1 MLEPKS
7 FQSIESVNDFV
18 IKFANVN
25 GTGSASANQMFAKA
39 IFRMGIPVSPKNIFP
54 SNIQGLPTWFEV
66 RVSEKG
72 YLGQRGGVDIA
83 VAMNP
88 QSYSK
93 DIDEISEGGYLLY
106 DSTWKRNFNRS
117 DINIIEIP
125 LTQLCV
131 DSFKNPKQRALFKNI
146 AYVGAL
152 SALMEIEYKVLEK
165 IISEQFANKP
175 ALIEPNI
182 KALNLGRDYV
192 LDNLDYPIGIKLS
205 RRNLLENKILISGN
219 EAAGLGAVYG
229 GATFCSW
236 YPITPSTSLAEGY
249 EKYAKKYRVDESSG
263 KNLYASVQAE
273 DELAAVGMAI
283 GANWNGARGF
293 TATSGPGISLM
304 SEFLGLAYFAEI
316 PLVVFNVQRGGPST
330 GMPTR
335 TQQSDV
341 LACAYASHGDTKHV
355 LLFPADP
362 KDCFDFSAKA
372 FDLADQLQTP
382 VFVVSDLDM
391 GMNDW
396 VCEKFDWN
404 DSIPYN
410 RGKVLNYE
418 DLEKLDSYGRYLDS
432 DNDGIC
438 YRTYPGTHPEKGAY
452 FTRGTSHDEYA
463 RYTED
468 GNVNAETLMRLM
480 RKFRTASELVPEP
493 LIEINGE
500 DSCGI
505 IFYGSSK
512 PAVLE
517 AKDILKT
524 KNINVDLMQIRS
536 FPFNLDVWEFIANH
550 DRIYVVEQNRDS
562 QMRTL
567 IMAEGGI
574 SAEILRPLVHFTGDP
589 IEASYIVNKIS
600 EREVNYKSHK
610 NIKER

>member
-1 MLEPKS
+1 MLDPKS
-7 FQSIESVNDFV
+7 FQSIETVNDFV

-93 DIDEISEGGYLLY
+93 DIEEISEGGYLIY

-117 DINIIEIP
+117 DINIVEIP

-152 SALMEIEYKVLEK
+152 AALMEIEYEVLET

-192 LDNLDYPIGIKLS
+192 LENLDYPIGIKLS
-205 RRNLLENKILISGN
+205 RRDLLKDKILISGN

-236 YPITPSTSLAEGY
+236 YPITPSTSLAEGF
-249 EKYAKKYRVDESSG
+249 EKYAKKYRVSETTG

-396 VCEKFDWN
+396 VCDKFEWS
-404 DSIPYN
+404 DSFSYN
-410 RGKVLNYE
+410 RGKVLGFE
-418 DLEKLDSYGRYLDS
+418 ELEKLDSYGRYLDS

-468 GNVNAETLMRLM
+468 GNINAETLMRLM
-480 RKFRTASELVPEP
+480 RKFRTASELVPP
-493 LIEINGE
+493 PIIEINGE
-500 DSCGI
+500 DSL
-505 IFYGSSK
+505 S
-512 PAVLE
+512 
-517 AKDILKT
+517 
-524 KNINVDLMQIRS
+524 
-536 FPFNLDVWEFIANH
+536 
-550 DRIYVVEQNRDS
+550 
-562 QMRTL
+562 L
-567 IMAEGGI
+567 IHI
-574 SAEILRPLVHFTGDP
+574 
-589 IEASYIVNKIS
+589 
-600 EREVNYKSHK
+600 
-610 NIKER
+610 

>member
-152 SALMEIEYKVLEK
+152 SALMEIEYEVLEK

-175 ALIEPNI
+175 SLIEPNI

-249 EKYAKKYRVDESSG
+249 EKYAKKFRVDEKSG

-283 GANWNGARGF
+283 GANWNGARAF

-316 PLVVFNVQRGGPST
+316 PLVIFNVQRGGPST

-396 VCEKFDWN
+396 VCEKFDWD
-404 DSIPYN
+404 DSISYN
-410 RGKVLNYE
+410 RGKVLDYE
-418 DLEKLDSYGRYLDS
+418 DLEKLESYGRYLDS

-517 AKDILKT
+517 AKDILRT

-536 FPFNLDVWEFIANH
+536 FPFNLDVWEFIASH

-574 SAEILRPLVHFTGDP
+574 SAEVLRPLVHFTGDP
-589 IEASYIVNKIS
+589 IEAAYIVNKIS

>member
-175 ALIEPNI
+175 TLIEPNI

-418 DLEKLDSYGRYLDS
+418 DLEKLESYGRYLDS

>member
-152 SALMEIEYKVLEK
+152 SALMEIEYEVLET

-249 EKYAKKYRVDESSG
+249 EKYAKKYRVDERSG
-263 KNLYASVQAE
+263 RNLYASVQAE

-283 GANWNGARGF
+283 GANWNGARAF

-396 VCEKFDWN
+396 VCEKFDWD
-404 DSIPYN
+404 DSIAYN

-418 DLEKLDSYGRYLDS
+418 DLEKLESYGRYLDS

-574 SAEILRPLVHFTGDP
+574 SAEVLRPLVHFTGDP
-589 IEASYIVNKIS
+589 IEAAYIVNKVS

>member
-152 SALMEIEYKVLEK
+152 SALMEIEYEVLET

-192 LDNLDYPIGIKLS
+192 LNNLDYPIGIKLS

-249 EKYAKKYRVDESSG
+249 EKYAKKYRVDERSG

-283 GANWNGARGF
+283 GANWNGARAF

-316 PLVVFNVQRGGPST
+316 PLVIFNVQRGGPST

-396 VCEKFDWN
+396 VCEKFDWD
-404 DSIPYN
+404 DSIAYN

-418 DLEKLDSYGRYLDS
+418 DLEKLESYGRYLDS

-574 SAEILRPLVHFTGDP
+574 SAEVLRPLVHFTGDP
-589 IEASYIVNKIS
+589 IEAAYIVNKVS